1 MSFGV
6 ALCGGY
12 PKATLLFIWCVIV
25 VGIGGSGEYLSIEAV
40 VDCLCKGECC
50 CCGAMNEAAAAALLF
65 HMEWRAE
72 VAGVL

>member
-1 MSFGV
+1 M
-6 ALCGGY
+6 
-12 PKATLLFIWCVIV
+12 
-25 VGIGGSGEYLSIEAV
+25 GIGGSGEYLSIEAV